1 LVQVRLVE
9 DLGNGVER
17 FFVTFGKLSMGVLVL
32 VRVIW
37 VAFIFV
43 STLAACHHDKRPM
56 VRIAVFQDYVSVNG
70 VRLDMPIQQAIDEQ
84 TQRRGAIVVLIPQPM
99 LNLERQNEL
108 ARASEKL
115 NSGIG
120 IRKVAL

>member
-1 LVQVRLVE
+1 LVE

-17 FFVTFGKLSMGVLVL
+17 FFVTFGKLSTGVAVL

-43 STLAACHHDKRPM
+43 STLAACHHDQRPM

-84 TQRRGAIVVLIPQPM
+84 TQRHGAIVVLIPQPM
-99 LNLERQNEL
+99 LDLERQHEL